1 MKSGATMY
9 RLARAHAI
17 GRGARVWNG
26 RRAGCYL
33 TIGELLEIYTRD
45 GFNHMGTAMRRH
57 LDTWMATDRAV
68 VEGPVLDRTSAVW
81 FPAPEDM
88 ATAVKVASER
98 CGGLYVLEIDRNEWP
113 VLRRMHGIQTEIA
126 EASRCTRYGTAYRT
140 YSTRGAPGPRGRS
153 RRHTTGASRRRTRC
167 ARWCGGCTA

>member
-1 MKSGATMY
+1 MKSSATMY

-26 RRAGCYL
+26 QRAGCYL
-33 TIGELLEIYTRD
+33 TIGELLEVYTRD

-68 VEGPVLDRTSAVW
+68 VEGPVLARDSAVW
-81 FPAPEDM
+81 FPVPEDL
-88 ATAVKVASER
+88 KVPVMVFSER
-98 CGGLYVLEIDRNEWP
+98 CGGRYVLEIDRNEWA

-126 EASRCTRYGTAYRT
+126 EASRCTRFGTASRKSSPT
-140 YSTRGAPGPRGRS
+140 ESRGRPGRS
-153 RRHTTGASRRRTRC
+153 PAPTTGASPPR
-167 ARWCGGCTA
+167 AR